1 MQDPL
6 INFQRNYEFKKLT
19 VGLWAPIQYINSFF
33 IVKLLS
39 DSIFVIMYIIGF
51 V

>member
-19 VGLWAPIQYINSFF
+19 VGLWAPIQYINPF
-33 IVKLLS
+33 LLLTFCLTLLYLS
-39 DSIFVIMYIIGF
+39 LCIS
-51 V
+51 